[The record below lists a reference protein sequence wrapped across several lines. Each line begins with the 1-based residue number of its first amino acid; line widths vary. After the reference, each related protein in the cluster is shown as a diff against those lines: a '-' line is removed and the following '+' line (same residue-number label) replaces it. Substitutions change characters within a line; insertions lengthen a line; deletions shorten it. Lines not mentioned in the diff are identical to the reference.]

1 MSYKIKFESL
11 SLRNFMSFGNCFTDI
26 DLTHEGTILIN
37 GENLDIGGAN
47 GVGKTTIINA
57 ICFALYNNPF
67 DKISLKRLIN
77 NTNAEKD
84 TLMEVRLTFWK
95 DGKRYTIYR
104 CRGSSTDIEITRLNN
119 DTGEDESITLDS
131 VSENDKMIVDF
142 IGISYDLFVNIIVF
156 AGGSEPFLQKSVG
169 DQRKLIEELFNI
181 TVLSEKAKKLKDK
194 IKQTEKEIDVQDA
207 VLKEKKNAVARR
219 NKQISDA
226 EARIIKWEEE
236 KEASINS
243 IKNKLKSIE
252 NVDFDQEQKL
262 HDELKTF
269 TSNLEHFKNA
279 EEKNKKELKTLQQSI
294 KKTEDELS
302 HLKDAKCPYCLQSFE
317 NAAAKITELEEKLK
331 EKTEDFEEARIDGL
345 SIVERIIQF
354 ESSVEEVKSRI
365 KYPNL
370 VSLIQIKSD
379 SESLDKRLNEII
391 ASENP
396 HSDAYEALLNE
407 AETEIDTKKFDELK
421 SKLEHQQFLLKLL
434 TDKNSFIRRK
444 IINKTIPFLNARLN
458 YYTKENGLPHVVKF
472 DDDMSCT
479 VSEYGRELD
488 FGNLSNGEKK
498 RVNIAMSFAFR
509 DVLHHLHGKLNLMFI
524 DEIDGGSL
532 DDLGVDLIMRM
543 IKQKAR
549 EDDIAIWVISHRPEM
564 KGRFNK
570 EIKIKKQNG
579 FSSIE
584 YEEE

>member
-1 MSYKIKFESL
+1 MSYKIKFENL

-26 DLTHEGTILIN
+26 DLTHEGTIHIN

-84 TLMEVRLTFWK
+84 TLMEVRLTFVK
-95 DGKRYTIYR
+95 EGKRYEIYR
-104 CRGSSTDIEITRLNN
+104 CRGSTTDIQVTRDLQ
-119 DTGEDESITLDS
+119 DGEGPKDITLDS
-131 VSENDKMIVDF
+131 VGENDKMIADL

-156 AGGSEPFLQKSVG
+156 AGGSEPFLEKSLG

-181 TVLSEKAKKLKDK
+181 TILSEKAKKLKDK
-194 IKQTEKEIDVQDA
+194 IKLTEKEIDIQDA
-207 VLKEKKNAVARR
+207 VIKEKKNAIARR
-219 NKQISDA
+219 NKQIADA

-236 KEASINS
+236 NDSTISS

-252 NVDFDQEQKL
+252 DVDFDEEQKL
-262 HDELKTF
+262 HNSLKTH
-269 TSNLEHFKNA
+269 TSEVEHFKKE
-279 EEKNKKELKTLQQSI
+279 EEKNKREKRELETLK
-294 KKTEDELS
+294 KKTEVELS
-302 HLKDAKCPYCLQSFE
+302 HLRDAKCPYCLQSFE
-317 NAAAKITELEEKLK
+317 NANDKIAKLEKDLEEINDNLK
-331 EKTEDFEEARIDGL
+331 ENEYDL
-345 SIVERIIQF
+345 NSIVERLVQS
-354 ESSVEEVKSRI
+354 EGYLKDVKERI

-379 SESLDKRLNEII
+379 SESLVKRLDELEKL
-391 ASENP
+391 ENP
-396 HSDAYEALLNE
+396 HLEAYEALLLE
-407 AETEIDTKKFDELK
+407 SKEEIDTKKYDELK
-421 SKLEHQQFLLKLL
+421 TKLEHQQFLLKLL

-444 IINKTIPFLNARLN
+444 IINKTIPFLNSRLN
-458 YYTKENGLPHVVKF
+458 YYTKENGLPHVTKF

-509 DVLHHLHGKLNLMFI
+509 DVLHHLHGKMNLMFI

-532 DDLGVDLIMRM
+532 DDLGVDLIIKM

-549 EDDIAIWVISHRPEM
+549 EDGIAIWVISHRPEI

-570 EIKIKKQNG
+570 EIKIKKENG

-584 YEEE
+584 YLDE